1 VNTVVSHQADGDGR
15 VRVSLAELIALRGR
29 VARLR
34 LPPQDSRA
42 MRVGTQSSR
51 LYGRGMDYAESRA
64 YQPGDDVRRLDWRL
78 TARSGRLHTKLF
90 QEEREGQL
98 LIVLDRNAAM
108 HFGTRVR
115 FKSVQAARAAALA
128 AWYAVRAGERVGLM
142 QYGGHLH
149 LQRPRGGVHGALDLC
164 GAIVAG
170 DAGPSDHHEWLSQ
183 ALQRVNKLQHG
194 ANRLLLIT
202 DGQSSDEAAHRYLL
216 ETMRHTA
223 VRVLIVADALELT
236 LAPPGHYPI
245 EHDGER
251 RTLVLQS
258 ERQRESFQQ
267 SLGAG
272 QRRLA
277 TMLQALGI
285 PARVMDTAADPLD
298 AVSALL
304 RDGGA
309 RR

>member
-1 VNTVVSHQADGDGR
+1 MNQADGDGR
-15 VRVSLAELIALRGR
+15 VRVSLSELVALRSR

-34 LPPQDSRA
+34 LPPHDSRA
-42 MRVGTQSSR
+42 TRVGIQSSR

-98 LIVLDRNAAM
+98 LIVLDQHASMR
-108 HFGTRVR
+108 FGTRVR

-142 QYGGHLH
+142 QFGGYAQV
-149 LQRPRGGVHGALDLC
+149 QRPRAGLHGALDVC
-164 GAIVAG
+164 GAIAKG
-170 DAGPSDHHEWLSQ
+170 DAAAVDQREPLSQ
-183 ALQRVNKLQHG
+183 ALQHINKLQHG
-194 ANRLLLIT
+194 ANRVLLIS
-202 DGQSSDEAAHRYLL
+202 DGQSSDEAARNRLL
-216 ETMRHTA
+216 EMMRHTA
-223 VRVLIVADALELT
+223 VRLLVVADALEL
-236 LAPPGHYPI
+236 APIPAGHYPI
-245 EHDGER
+245 EHDHQR

-258 ERQRESFQQ
+258 TRQRESFQQ

-272 QRRLA
+272 QQRLTA
-277 TMLQALGI
+277 MAQSLGI
-285 PARVMDTAADPLD
+285 PVRMIDTAADPLESI
-298 AVSALL
+298 SALL
-304 RDGGA
+304 RDNGG